1 MAAEQLTDKE
11 TQFKKRARR
20 RLVGAV
26 ALVLL
31 MITVLPMVLDDR
43 AGQKSAQPD
52 ITISIPSQDGGDFSS
67 KIVPV
72 ATEPAKPVG
81 SPVPPPSVPSAQ
93 PQSQSQSQPPAV
105 PAPSGVT
112 KQPVQPL
119 TEAKTTASPAH
130 PTEVAAK
137 STSPQ
142 PGVTPAPEKKSTELK
157 PAEIK
162 VAEAKPQ
169 QATAEV
175 KAASEKPVIS
185 PSKSEIAEPA
195 AQNAAEKTA
204 ASPPVAKKGAVSVQI
219 GVFSDAAKVKQMR
232 AKIAEKGIHCSSE
245 NLTTPKGVKF
255 RVRCGPYADRP
266 AAQKTLDTLKA
277 AGYSGILVTSQ

>member
-43 AGQKSAQPD
+43 AGQKAAQPD
-52 ITISIPSQDGGDFSS
+52 ITISIPSQEGGDFSS

-72 ATEPAKPVG
+72 ATEPAKPLG
-81 SPVPPPSVPSAQ
+81 SAVQPPSVAPAQ
-93 PQSQSQSQPPAV
+93 PQSQPPAMPS
-105 PAPSGVT
+105 PAVDT
-112 KQPVQPL
+112 KQPAQL
-119 TEAKTTASPAH
+119 QDEAKTTVSPVNSAV
-130 PTEVAAK
+130 VATK
-137 STSPQ
+137 TTTLQ
-142 PGVTPAPEKKSTELK
+142 PSVTPPVEKKTTELK

-162 VAEAKPQ
+162 AAEAKPQ
-169 QATAEV
+169 QAPAEV
-175 KAASEKPVIS
+175 KVAPEKTVALP
-185 PSKSEIAEPA
+185 PKPEQAEPV
-195 AQNAAEKTA
+195 AQKAPEKTV
-204 ASPPVAKKGAVSVQI
+204 ASPPEAKKGAVSVQI

-232 AKIAEKGIHCSSE
+232 AKISEKGIRCYSE

-266 AAQKTLDTLKA
+266 AAQKALDTLKA